1 MPTPA
6 GEPASVTCRHPRSW
20 RAGLVVAAGSVLPLL
35 GLSAGPAGASSRAA
49 GTPGPAS
56 VTLLVHG
63 YGHGRGMGQYGALG
77 YALDS
82 GWTYQQILTHY
93 YGTLAAGGTTTL
105 GTLADAVTGSTG
117 LTSDSAMVSVQLTAN
132 QGNDVT
138 VTAAVPFVVTGS
150 GLPAPVTVPAGGGAR
165 FALVAGTTGAPTW
178 TVSVD
183 TGAGTGTGAGPGAC
197 AGGADAWGTPVAT
210 GVTAPTATPATP
222 AAFPA
227 SGTLSAQT
235 LELCQTG
242 AHYRG
247 SIAGAI
253 SPSDPTVAQTVNRL
267 PFGQYVADSAAAE
280 SPGDWGS
287 DGGQGPQGQP
297 AGFQQTEAQVV
308 ATRSYA
314 VAEAV
319 GGGVGGGVADVC
331 DSTACQSY
339 PGIAYENVY
348 DDVAVQ
354 DTAGQV
360 VLAPGGTVA
369 LTEYS
374 ASTGGY
380 TAAGSG
386 PGGFAAVVDAGDSV
400 CTAQA
405 CNPYHSYTATIS
417 ASAIEASFPQIG
429 TYQAL
434 LVQQRTG
441 LGPQGGRVLA
451 VTVTGTT
458 GSVTVTGSAL
468 ASALAGAAQDQLDAV
483 GGTFA
488 ASGVL
493 SDWFAVEGQP
503 SGGTS
508 GYWLLG
514 SDGGIFAFGTAA
526 YDGSMGGKPLN
537 EPVVGMAAVPGG
549 CGYWEVASDGGIFSF
564 GSATF
569 DGSMGGKP
577 LNEPVVGM
585 AAVPGGGGYWEVA
598 SDGGIFSFGSA
609 PFYGSTGAIHLNQ
622 PIVAMAVTPDGHGY
636 WLLAA
641 DGGVFAFGDAAYFGS
656 LPGAGVSARAVAL
669 LPTGDGNGYLIVTS
683 AGRAIPFGD
692 APQLGDATTA
702 VPGYSGTLIGGAT
715 P

>member
-6 GEPASVTCRHPRSW
+6 GVPAPDIRRLRRSR
-20 RAGLVVAAGSVLPLL
+20 RAGLLVVAGAVLPLL
-35 GLSAGPAGASSRAA
+35 GLSAGPAGASSRVA
-49 GTPGPAS
+49 GVPGPAS
-56 VTLLVHG
+56 VTLSVHG

-77 YALDS
+77 YALDN

-105 GTLADAVTGSTG
+105 GTLAAAVTGSTG
-117 LTSDSAMVSVQLTAN
+117 LTSDDAMVTVQLTAN

-253 SPSDPTVAQTVNRL
+253 SPSAPTVAQTVNRL

-314 VAEAV
+314 AAEAV

-369 LTEYS
+369 RTEYS

-386 PGGFAAVVDAGDSV
+386 PDGFAAVVDAGDSV

-405 CNPYHSYTATIS
+405 CNPYHTYTATIS

-451 VTVTGTT
+451 VTVTGTA

-468 ASALAGAAQDQLDAV
+468 ASALAGAAQDQLDAF

-493 SDWFAVEGQP
+493 SDWFAVVGQP

-526 YDGSMGGKPLN
+526 
-537 EPVVGMAAVPGG
+537 
-549 CGYWEVASDGGIFSF
+549 C
-564 GSATF
+564 

-683 AGRAIPFGD
+683 SGRAIPFGD

-702 VPGYSGTLIGGAT
+702 VSGYSGTLIGGAT